1 MANNVGKIRLRRGT
15 TANWGTGS
23 PTLYEG
29 QPAIEYAD
37 GAVRMKVGPETT
49 PTAGGTTAWSSCQ
62 YVSPQYYSANSDGA
76 KVSTSAVGSGTTPPG
91 VLRNVVIST
100 SEPSANSYSEG
111 TVLLIIEQ

>member
-1 MANNVGKIRLRRGT
+1 MADNVGKIRLRRGT

-37 GAVRMKVGPETT
+37 GAVRMKVGPVPATT
-49 PTAGGTTAWSSCQ
+49 GGTTAWSSCQ
-62 YVSPQYYSANSDGA
+62 YISPQYYSANSDGA
-76 KVSTSAVGSGTTPPG
+76 KISTSAIGSGTTPPE

-100 SEPSANSYSEG
+100 SEPSASGYSEG